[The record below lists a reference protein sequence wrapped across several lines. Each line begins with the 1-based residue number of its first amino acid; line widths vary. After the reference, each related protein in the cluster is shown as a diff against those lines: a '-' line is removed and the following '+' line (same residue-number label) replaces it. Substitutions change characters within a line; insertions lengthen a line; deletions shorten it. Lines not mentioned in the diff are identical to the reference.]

1 MEYFEPEDVKYSPP
15 PSHLHGSQLQ
25 EDPIIEISS
34 DSEEE
39 EDGPSQGIGRLSGP
53 IPRLTCLNERQQTAL
68 LELGMNFLEDSPASG
83 LHDSASSAAL
93 QKYCLQHC
101 AKGHEKKS
109 PTRPWK
115 VPRLETSSSSSHFE
129 KGWKVETVDDQ
140 HYIPCPECKTRV
152 RIMDKSS
159 LTDHLE
165 RFHPEQ
171 NWEELRNRW
180 HCQLCPRS
188 SVVHNYQARAMFD
201 HMCTDH
207 AINLKGPMARPAW
220 VPTSSKAVSLICPE
234 CQMIVPTTSMKAHL
248 TNVNHTHKD
257 CTYHNIKDCK

>member
-1 MEYFEPEDVKYSPP
+1 MDVESDAEEENEEGISMEYFEPEDVKYSPP

-53 IPRLTCLNERQQTAL
+53 TPRLTGLNERQQTAL

-109 PTRPWK
+109 PTRPWNLGESAS
-115 VPRLETSSSSSHFE
+115 PRNQLLL
-129 KGWKVETVDDQ
+129 
-140 HYIPCPECKTRV
+140 I
-152 RIMDKSS
+152 S
-159 LTDHLE
+159 L
-165 RFHPEQ
+165 
-171 NWEELRNRW
+171 
-180 HCQLCPRS
+180 
-188 SVVHNYQARAMFD
+188 
-201 HMCTDH
+201 
-207 AINLKGPMARPAW
+207 
-220 VPTSSKAVSLICPE
+220 
-234 CQMIVPTTSMKAHL
+234 
-248 TNVNHTHKD
+248 
-257 CTYHNIKDCK
+257 